1 MAKTV
6 EQIEQ
11 DLAALVGAI
20 AKLQQEFEQVYR
32 GYLTE
37 LGTTTR
43 QQLIMASYHLCTQGY
58 PDAFLSLSVS
68 QREALQRSL
77 RQVAQAAQDRLLRA
91 LDEDE
96 CWDAD
101 AEPAPDAPEESRG
114 LILSQDE
121 AAELRA
127 ALNEKFGLTEVE
139 FDDDS
144 YEDSYFD
151 EPPENLGED
160 SESNRE
166 GVAAG
171 DSGSAPYGNRPQ
183 DAPTASTQELAITDA
198 LNASPEDLLE
208 AAAASLSRATSEAAA
223 KAKAKGASS
232 SNQAPSPMDSLAR
245 WQAKIERRIAAVLRD
260 QSQAANRLLHQV
272 NILPNQIPAPIMEV
286 AAKAGASDSTLGPP
300 NLLNLMIEAQGDK
313 PDQVSITRIVAI
325 RLRLSEL
332 EFGSPLLANWRSKLR
347 GLNARLKQLGQEYEK
362 KSRERA
368 IAQAEQAWRST
379 WHED

>member
-11 DLAALVGAI
+11 DLAVLREAI

-32 GYLTE
+32 GYLAE
-37 LGTTTR
+37 LGTTAR

-58 PDAFLSLSVS
+58 PDAFLNLSVS

-77 RQVAQAAQDRLLRA
+77 RQVAQATQDRLLLA
-91 LDEDE
+91 LDEDAG
-96 CWDAD
+96 WGAD
-101 AEPAPDAPEESRG
+101 LEAPPSAPEEARG

-121 AAELRA
+121 AAELKA
-127 ALNEKFGLTEVE
+127 ALNEKFGLTEVDFE
-139 FDDDS
+139 EASVFGRSPEDLA
-144 YEDSYFD
+144 EDSSFD
-151 EPPENLGED
+151 GE
-160 SESNRE
+160 
-166 GVAAG
+166 GGATG
-171 DSGSAPYGNRPQ
+171 DRPQ
-183 DAPTASTQELAITDA
+183 DNPTRSTQKRGMADA
-198 LNASPEDLLE
+198 LNASPQDLLE
-208 AAAASLSRATSEAAA
+208 AAASSLSRATSQAAA
-223 KAKAKGASS
+223 KAKGVSS
-232 SNQAPSPMDSLAR
+232 PNPSPSPVDHLAR

-272 NILPNQIPAPIMEV
+272 NILPNQIPEPIIEV

-347 GLNARLKQLGQEYEK
+347 GLNARLKQLGQDYEK

>member
-11 DLAALVGAI
+11 DLAALEAAI
-20 AKLQQEFEQVYR
+20 AKLHKEFEQAYR
-32 GYLTE
+32 GYLAE
-37 LGTTTR
+37 LGATAR
-43 QQLIMASYHLCTQGY
+43 QQLIMASYHLCTHGY
-58 PDAFLSLSVS
+58 PDAFLRLSVS

-77 RQVAQAAQDRLLRA
+77 RQVAESARERLLLA
-91 LDEDE
+91 LDEDAGWGSDSE
-96 CWDAD
+96 VS
-101 AEPAPDAPEESRG
+101 PDAPEETKG
-114 LILSQDE
+114 LILSQNE
-121 AAELRA
+121 AEELKA
-127 ALNEKFGLTEVE
+127 ALNEKFGLTEVD

-144 YEDSYFD
+144 FFD
-151 EPPENLGED
+151 EPPGDWAKD
-160 SESNRE
+160 SEADAE
-166 GVAAG
+166 GNPTG
-171 DSGSAPYGNRPQ
+171 DRPQ
-183 DAPTASTQELAITDA
+183 NNLAHSTQELVMTDA
-198 LNASPEDLLE
+198 LNASPQDLLE
-208 AAAASLSRATSEAAA
+208 AAAASLSQVSSQAAA
-223 KAKAKGASS
+223 KAKGKGASS
-232 SNQAPSPMDSLAR
+232 PNQPPSPMDHLAR

-272 NILPNQIPAPIMEV
+272 NILPSQIPEPIIEV

-332 EFGSPLLANWRSKLR
+332 EFGSPLLANWRSKVR
-347 GLNARLKQLGQEYEK
+347 GLNARFKQLGQEYEK
-362 KSRERA
+362 KTREWA

>member
-58 PDAFLSLSVS
+58 PDAFLSLSMS

-96 CWDAD
+96 CWDSD
-101 AEPAPDAPEESRG
+101 AEPAPGAPEESRG
-114 LILSQDE
+114 LILSQAE
-121 AAELRA
+121 AEELRA
-127 ALNEKFGLTEVE
+127 ALNEKVGLTEVE

-171 DSGSAPYGNRPQ
+171 DLGSDPYGSRPQ
-183 DAPTASTQELAITDA
+183 DAPNSSTQELAITDA

-208 AAAASLSRATSEAAA
+208 AAAASLSRAASEAAA

-232 SNQAPSPMDSLAR
+232 SNRAPSPIDSLVR

-286 AAKAGASDSTLGPP
+286 AAKAGASDSTLGLP